1 MKRIFPTLLLLAL
14 LSLRLHA
21 QSWTNRFDSLNE
33 GFCEAT
39 AMVLNEAGDVF
50 VTGSATGFS
59 GSADFATVAY
69 SSSGAPLWTNW
80 YNGAADERD
89 GATAIAIG
97 PSGSIRRKPLGPYLN
112 I

>member
-1 MKRIFPTLLLLAL
+1 
-14 LSLRLHA
+14 
-21 QSWTNRFDSLNE
+21 
-33 GFCEAT
+33 
-39 AMVLNEAGDVF
+39 MVLNEAGDVF